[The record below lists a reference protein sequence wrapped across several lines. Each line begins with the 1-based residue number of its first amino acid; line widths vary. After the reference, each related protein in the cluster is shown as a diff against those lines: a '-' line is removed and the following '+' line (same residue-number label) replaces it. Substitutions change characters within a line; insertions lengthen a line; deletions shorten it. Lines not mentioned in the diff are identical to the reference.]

1 MTVLSFI
8 ATYWYLIVAAIA
20 IISVISIKV
29 YVWLKTPG
37 KEQLNKIQ
45 QWLVWAVAQ
54 AEKELGS
61 GTGQMKIKYV
71 YDLFISKF
79 PAVAIFISYSTF
91 SDMVEKALEE
101 FKEMIASNQRISEEF
116 DAIPDNIEGGD
127 GGVEPA
133 DSEEDV
139 ITSADGPTI
148 DDDEI
153 EEDEGGPEDGSSQN

>member
-29 YVWLKTPG
+29 YVFLKTPG

-45 QWLVWAVAQ
+45 EWLVWAVAQ

-71 YDLFISKF
+71 YDLFITKF
-79 PAVAIFISYSTF
+79 PAVAIFVPYSTF
-91 SDMVEKALEE
+91 SNMVEKALEE

-127 GGVEPA
+127 GEIDEVIGP
-133 DSEEDV
+133 DDV
-139 ITSADGPTI
+139 QTSKDGPVI
-148 DDDEI
+148 DDDDYV
-153 EEDEGGPEDGSSQN
+153 EEDEGGPQDE

>member
-29 YVWLKTPG
+29 YVFLKTPG

-45 QWLVWAVAQ
+45 EWLVWAVAQ

-71 YDLFISKF
+71 YNLFITKF
-79 PAVAIFISYSTF
+79 PSIAIFVPYSLF
-91 SDMVEKALEE
+91 SSMVEKALDE
-101 FKEMIASNQRISEEF
+101 FKDLVSNNQRISEEF
-116 DAIPDNIEGGD
+116 AVEEAIEKVDN
-127 GGVEPA
+127 A
-133 DSEEDV
+133 ALEELKKY
-139 ITSADGPTI
+139 
-148 DDDEI
+148 
-153 EEDEGGPEDGSSQN
+153 GGPEDE

>member
-29 YVWLKTPG
+29 YVFLKTPG

-45 QWLVWAVAQ
+45 EWLVWAVAQ

-71 YDLFISKF
+71 YDLFITKF
-79 PAVAIFISYSTF
+79 PAVAIFVPYSTF
-91 SDMVEKALEE
+91 SNMVEKALEE

-127 GGVEPA
+127 GDIDA
-133 DSEEDV
+133 TLKKEDV
-139 ITSADGPTI
+139 IITADTPEVDDDDI
-148 DDDEI
+148 DDNE
-153 EEDEGGPEDGSSQN
+153 EGGPGNG

>member
-29 YVWLKTPG
+29 YVFLKTPG

-45 QWLVWAVAQ
+45 EWLVWAVAQ

-71 YDLFISKF
+71 YDLFITKF
-79 PAVAIFISYSTF
+79 PAVAIFVPYSTF
-91 SDMVEKALEE
+91 SSMVEKALEE
-101 FKEMIASNQRISEEF
+101 FKEMISSNQRISEEF
-116 DAIPDNIEGGD
+116 DAIPDVIEGGD
-127 GGVEPA
+127 GDIDESQ
-133 DSEEDV
+133 DEDNDDIV
-139 ITSADGPTI
+139 ITADTPEV
-148 DDDEI
+148 DDDDI
-153 EEDEGGPEDGSSQN
+153 EDGEEGGPGDE

>member
-29 YVWLKTPG
+29 YVFLKTPV

-45 QWLVWAVAQ
+45 EWLVWAVAQ

-71 YDLFISKF
+71 YDLFITKF
-79 PAVAIFISYSTF
+79 PAVAIFVPYSTF
-91 SDMVEKALEE
+91 SNMVEKALEE

-127 GGVEPA
+127 GDIDA
-133 DSEEDV
+133 TLKKEDV
-139 ITSADGPTI
+139 IITADTPEVDDDDI
-148 DDDEI
+148 DDNE
-153 EEDEGGPEDGSSQN
+153 EGGPGNG

>member
-20 IISVISIKV
+20 IIALVSIKV
-29 YVWLKTPG
+29 YVFLKTPG

-45 QWLVWAVAQ
+45 EWLVWAVAQ

-71 YDLFISKF
+71 YDLFITKF
-79 PAVAIFISYSTF
+79 PAVAIFVPYDTF
-91 SDMVEKALEE
+91 SNMVEKALDE

-116 DAIPDNIEGGD
+116 DAIPDVIEGGD
-127 GGVEPA
+127 GDIDESQ
-133 DSEEDV
+133 DEDNDDIV
-139 ITSADGPTI
+139 ITADAPEV
-148 DDDEI
+148 DDDDI
-153 EEDEGGPEDGSSQN
+153 EDGEEGGPGDE